1 MSAVQPRAAARE
13 TAIEAAVSRDEEAA
27 RARLCDTVWQRSP
40 LAIGLYREGI
50 ALGRALGAIGVT
62 PDTLTYAS
70 LALAAM
76 AGVAAATGR
85 PVAAAC
91 LVLASG
97 LCDVLDG
104 VVARATGR
112 ATPFGALLDSTI
124 DRLADGLPLLGLV
137 VFYAGSGPA
146 VLAPGAALLASLT
159 VSYVRARAESLGAS
173 LPPLFM
179 RRAERVVMLAGSLL
193 AGAIPLG
200 GPVPAPLTLVGVALI
215 AVLAAAGAVSALRA
229 ARALLGAP
237 RRS

>member
-1 MSAVQPRAAARE
+1 MSVVPPRAASRE
-13 TAIEAAVSRDEEAA
+13 TVIAATCRDDDVA
-27 RARLCDTVWQRSP
+27 RARLCATVWGRSA

-50 ALGRALGAIGVT
+50 ALGRALGALGVT
-62 PDTLTYAS
+62 PDALTYAS
-70 LALAAM
+70 LALAAL
-76 AGVAAATGR
+76 AGVAAAAGR
-85 PVAAAC
+85 PIAAAC
-91 LVLASG
+91 LVLVSG
-97 LCDVLDG
+97 ICDVLDG

-159 VSYVRARAESLGAS
+159 VSYVRARAESLGAT

-193 AGAIPLG
+193 VGAIPLG

-215 AVLAAAGAVSALRA
+215 AVLAAVGAASALRA

-237 RRS
+237 GRS